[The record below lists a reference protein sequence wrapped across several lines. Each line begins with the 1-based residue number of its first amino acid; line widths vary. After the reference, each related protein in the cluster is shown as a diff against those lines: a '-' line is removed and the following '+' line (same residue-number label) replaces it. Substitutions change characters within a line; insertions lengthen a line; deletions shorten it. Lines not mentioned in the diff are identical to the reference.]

1 MDKLK
6 ELPDSSPDIESDN
19 IIKRYQR
26 RPKQLEKLCL
36 ANFVAWCNCVKDEH
50 ADWSG
55 DGSSVKG
62 LDDFLPETS
71 FDDNTDDDPIS
82 IYVTECQREP
92 HEYKLK
98 GGIKL
103 VKRKKSR
110 IIRSVRYNKDRDPEN
125 HFREQLM
132 LYTPWR
138 NETTDLR
145 KECQTYTD
153 DLNRLRI

>member
-1 MDKLK
+1 MRRSSRAFQFISSSPPDDRTFLLKKLDKLK

-36 ANFVAWCNCVKDEH
+36 ANFVAWYNCVKDEH
-50 ADWSG
+50 ANRSEN
-55 DGSSVKG
+55 GSSVTG

-71 FDDNTDDDPIS
+71 FDDNTDDDPIN
-82 IYVTECQREP
+82 INVTECQCEP

-103 VKRKKSR
+103 VKRKKPK
-110 IIRSVRYNKDRDPEN
+110 II
-125 HFREQLM
+125 
-132 LYTPWR
+132 
-138 NETTDLR
+138 
-145 KECQTYTD
+145 
-153 DLNRLRI
+153 